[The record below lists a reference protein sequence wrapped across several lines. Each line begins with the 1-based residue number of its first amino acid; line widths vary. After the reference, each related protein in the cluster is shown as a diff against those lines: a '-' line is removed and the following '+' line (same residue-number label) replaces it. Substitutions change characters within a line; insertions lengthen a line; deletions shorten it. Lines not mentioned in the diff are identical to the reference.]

1 MDYKDRAV
9 YESEKSY
16 TALCCWRRIE
26 KRVKIDYN
34 EEKRERLKTKKYIKF
49 DEVGRLC

>member
-1 MDYKDRAV
+1 MDHKDRAV

-26 KRVKIDYN
+26 KNGEIDYN
-34 EEKRERLKTKKYIKF
+34 EEKLKYS
-49 DEVGRLC
+49 EVGRLC